1 MSNELPFTPRLGRIK
16 DGGSAGQNRFS
27 KQIAKRAAKLAK
39 TSGPKRRVRASIVR
53 GATASAVSSLRRTSY
68 PVPRMRRAVVKVH
81 IARAGYFGG
90 AKAFGEH
97 ISYIERDGVE
107 WNGNKG
113 QSYDRAHDQI
123 DTKDFRERST
133 EDKRQFRLIVSAE
146 DATQIP
152 DLRVEIRDF
161 MSGMEKDLGTKLDWM
176 AVDHFDTGQPH
187 SHIIIRGVD
196 ELGDPLAI
204 DRRYLMTGMRTRLS
218 SQLTDSL
225 GPRRDI
231 EILRSQ
237 TKDITSDRL
246 TRLDRDIDNL
256 ASDQEVLPTKAF
268 SEGDRFKQSL
278 LHKRL
283 NHLQKLG
290 LAHQEQSKW
299 IFKPGW
305 QDTLQQMGRR
315 GDLIRSINDKYKS
328 LDISN
333 KFKIYDRAKPPSH
346 GLVGRVLGS
355 ITLDEFKDTHALVI
369 EGIDGQTW
377 SVDVGSTSKDNLPT
391 KGHTVSVSN
400 QNGKPK
406 SSDQTISRIASL
418 NNGLWSESIHAV
430 NDPTSSPQYRQA
442 LKRRLEA
449 LQRHKIV
456 SRNKDGSW
464 NIGQDHLVKVQ
475 AYETTSL
482 EALKIETKSHFKVDK
497 LFQVQALAWIDE
509 IDPKQCADTGF
520 GSQVKQAILA
530 RQLWLK
536 DQGLMQAE
544 QSSLSHQARTILKS
558 KEISSLANMETLN
571 LARTFVSIEQ
581 TKSFAGK
588 LERIVDAHQGKLA
601 LIARDNSFTF
611 VPLRSGMGNNLGR
624 NISLTRKGS
633 TIDWTIG
640 RQKGISR

>member
-1 MSNELPFTPRLGRIK
+1 MSNEQSFTPRLGRIK
-16 DGGSAGQNRFS
+16 DVGKAGSNRFS

-39 TSGPKRRVRASIVR
+39 TSGPKGHVRASIVR
-53 GATASAVSSLRRTSY
+53 GATASAVSSLKHTPY
-68 PVPRMRRAVVKVH
+68 PVSRMRRAVVKVH
-81 IARAGYFGG
+81 IARARYSGG
-90 AKAFGEH
+90 AKAFEEH

-107 WNGNKG
+107 RDGNKG
-113 QSYDRAHDQI
+113 QSYDRVHDQI
-123 DTKDFRERST
+123 DTKDFRERSA

-152 DLRVEIRDF
+152 DLKVEIRDF
-161 MSGMEKDLGTKLDWM
+161 MSGMEKDLKTKLDWI

-187 SHIIIRGVD
+187 SHVIIRGVD

-237 TKDITSDRL
+237 TKDINSDRL
-246 TRLDRDIDNL
+246 TRLDRDLVDL
-256 ASDQEVLPTKAF
+256 ASDQDVLPTKAI
-268 SEGDRFKQSL
+268 SEGERFKQSL

-305 QDTLQQMGRR
+305 QDTLKQMGRR

-333 KFKIYDRAKPPSH
+333 KFKIYDRAKPPPH

-355 ITLDEFKDTHALVI
+355 ITLDELKDTHTLLI

-377 SVDVGSTSKDNLPT
+377 SVDVGSTRKDKLPT
-391 KGHTVSVSN
+391 KGHTVSVSH
-400 QNGKPK
+400 QDGKTK
-406 SSDQTISRIASL
+406 SSDQTIARIASL
-418 NNGLWSESIHAV
+418 NNGLWSDSIHAV
-430 NDPTSSPQYRQA
+430 NEPASSPQYRLA

-449 LQRHKIV
+449 LRRLKIV

-464 NIGQDHLVKVQ
+464 HVGQDFLVKVQ
-475 AYETTSL
+475 VYQTTSL
-482 EALKIETKSHFKVDK
+482 EALTIETKSHFKVDK
-497 LFQVQALAWIDE
+497 LVQVQALTWIDE
-509 IDPKQCADTGF
+509 IDPRQCANTGF
-520 GSQVKQAILA
+520 GGQAKQAILA
-530 RQLWLK
+530 RRLWLK
-536 DQGLMQAE
+536 EQGLMQAE
-544 QSSLSHQARTILKS
+544 QNSLSHQARTILKA

-571 LARTFVSIEQ
+571 SARTFVSIEQ
-581 TKSFAGK
+581 TKSFDGK
-588 LERIVDAHQGKLA
+588 LERIIDAHQGKLA
-601 LIARDNSFTF
+601 LIGRGNSFTL
-611 VPLRSGMGNNLGR
+611 VPLKSSMVSNLGR
-624 NISLTRKGS
+624 DISVSRKGRN
-633 TIDWTIG
+633 IDWSTG
-640 RQKGISR
+640 REKGISR